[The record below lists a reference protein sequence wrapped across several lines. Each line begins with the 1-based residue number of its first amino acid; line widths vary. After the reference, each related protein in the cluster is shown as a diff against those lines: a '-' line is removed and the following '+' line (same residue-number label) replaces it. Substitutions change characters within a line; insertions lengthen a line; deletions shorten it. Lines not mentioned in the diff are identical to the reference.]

1 VAQLQQAD
9 LRNRLLRAL
18 APDDFLA
25 LQPALRREDMAVRR
39 IMIAAHTTIETVYF
53 VEAGIVSV
61 TNDGMRGRVE
71 IGLIGREGLVG
82 AAPVLLGDDRTPY
95 THFVQAP
102 GRMLAI
108 DAPALLGAV
117 EARPA
122 MRLMLLRYIHT
133 HFAQTAQTAFA
144 NARGNTPMRLAR
156 WLLMYQ
162 DRSDSDAVMVTHEFM
177 SLMLGVERPGVT
189 AALRRL
195 EGDGFVRKHRGL
207 VEIVDRDGL
216 LQLAGDSYGT
226 AEAEYDRLIGELGTG
241 GAGTPMAP
249 SRGP

>member
-1 VAQLQQAD
+1 MAQLQQAD
-9 LRNRLLRAL
+9 LGNRLLRAL

-25 LQPALRREDMAVRR
+25 LQPALRPEDMAVRQ
-39 IMIAAHTTIETVYF
+39 ILIAPKTKIETAYF
-53 VEAGIVSV
+53 VETGIVSV
-61 TNDGMRGRVE
+61 TNDGARGRVE

-102 GRMLAI
+102 GHMLSI
-108 DAPALLGAV
+108 DARVLLGVV

-122 MRLMLLRYIHT
+122 MRLVLLRYIHT

-162 DRSDSDAVMVTHEFM
+162 DRSDGDAVMVTHEFM

-195 EGDGFVRKHRGL
+195 ERDGFVRTHRGL
-207 VEIVDRDGL
+207 VEIIDREGL
-216 LQLAGDSYGT
+216 LDLAGDSYGT
-226 AEAEYDRLIGELGTG
+226 AEAEYDRLIGGF
-241 GAGTPMAP
+241 GAGIRSNLVA
-249 SRGP
+249 SS